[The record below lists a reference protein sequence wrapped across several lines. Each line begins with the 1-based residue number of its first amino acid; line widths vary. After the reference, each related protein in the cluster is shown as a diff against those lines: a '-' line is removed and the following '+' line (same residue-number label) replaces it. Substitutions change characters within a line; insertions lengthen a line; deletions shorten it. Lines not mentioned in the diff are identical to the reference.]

1 MPQYDLVG
9 IGNALVDVVAQ
20 SDDAFVAA
28 NGLAKGAMTLVDA
41 AAADALYQRMPAGL
55 ESSGGS
61 CGNTMAGFAV
71 LGGRGAYIGKV
82 ADDQFGSVFRH
93 DMRAL
98 GCHFDTPPSNDGYST
113 GRCLV
118 LVTPD
123 AQRTMC
129 THLGAA
135 CMLAPGDLDESLLQ
149 SAKVVYMEGYLF
161 DQPPAQEAF
170 IKAAEITHAAGGEV
184 SVTLSD
190 GFCVD
195 RHRGA
200 FRRLVEDHIDILF
213 ANEVEICSL
222 YQVEDFDDAL
232 QQVRG
237 HCRVACLTRS
247 EKGAVV
253 LSGDEVHIV
262 DAEPVGAVLDT
273 TGAGD
278 QFAAGFLYGYT
289 QGRDLHSCG
298 QIGAIAA
305 AEVIQHYGARPE
317 ADLRALVTQKLGR

>member
-1 MPQYDLVG
+1 
-9 IGNALVDVVAQ
+9 
-20 SDDAFVAA
+20 
-28 NGLAKGAMTLVDA
+28 
-41 AAADALYQRMPAGL
+41 MPAGL